1 MRANRL
7 LASATA
13 VVWFGVPGIAQAAT
27 TVDLTSG
34 TTGALT
40 GVPQSF
46 NETRGVDVTVLAA
59 SDQLLRS
66 MTLDGL
72 FISTASATIGA
83 RVYDSNTMTLIASAD
98 TTVSSGSNLSVTIPI
113 PATLAAGSDYRLS
126 FFVDAG
132 GFGGSG
138 TMFDP
143 DPSGLGGFPYTD
155 ATGTLDI
162 NQAYSIASDSFPT
175 NANIFVPLITLHVSG
190 AAPPAVPVLGYQGLA
205 LLAAFLLLSSLTALR
220 R

>member
-1 MRANRL
+1 
-7 LASATA
+7 
-13 VVWFGVPGIAQAAT
+13 
-27 TVDLTSG
+27 
-34 TTGALT
+34 
-40 GVPQSF
+40 
-46 NETRGVDVTVLAA
+46 
-59 SDQLLRS
+59 
-66 MTLDGL
+66 MTLHGL

-98 TTVSSGSNLSVTIPI
+98 TTVSSGSILSVTIPI
-113 PATLAAGSDYRLS
+113 SATLLAGSDYRLS

-162 NQAYSIASDSFPT
+162 NQAYAISSDSFPM
-175 NANIFVPLITLHVSG
+175 NSNIFVSLITLDVS
-190 AAPPAVPVLGYQGLA
+190 AAVPPSVPVLGYKGLA
-205 LLAAFLLLSSLTALR
+205 LLAALLLLSSISIGLR
-220 R
+220 RLNRPGFARDSVS